1 LIQNSSLL
9 INQTK
14 ANTIAINLTREAIE
28 IIHNIRDTNWQRWP
42 GQKDRCRLKKDPLS
56 NEDNSCTNDEWIQE

>member
-9 INQTK
+9 INQSK

-28 IIHNIRDTNWQRWP
+28 IIHNIRDTNWQRRP
-42 GQKDRCRLKKDPLS
+42 GQKDDCRLKKDPLS
-56 NEDNSCTNDEWIQE
+56 NEDNNCTNDEWIQE